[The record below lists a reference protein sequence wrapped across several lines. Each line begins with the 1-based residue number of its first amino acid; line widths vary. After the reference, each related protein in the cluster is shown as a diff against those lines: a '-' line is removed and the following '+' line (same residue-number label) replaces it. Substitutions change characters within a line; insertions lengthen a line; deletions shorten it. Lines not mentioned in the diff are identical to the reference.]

1 MFELKISTDA
11 AVTLINERMKQE
23 YDSRINRGLLNPDFE
38 LELLPYSILLDI
50 AETATLDLIFLL
62 PVDVLR
68 EKNNLDDIIVR
79 TFQRLGE
86 IYDCEEFVNYSVHKA
101 KKLLKKPKSYF
112 SFDSKSNFFK
122 SN

>member
-11 AVTLINERMKQE
+11 AVTLISERMKQE
-23 YDSRINRGLLNPDFE
+23 YDSRIKHGLLHPDFE
-38 LELLPYSILLDI
+38 LEKLPYSILLDI
-50 AETATLDLIFLL
+50 AETATLDLVFLL

-68 EKNNLDDIIVR
+68 GKNNLADIIVR
-79 TFQRLGE
+79 TFNGLADT
-86 IYDCEEFVNYSVHKA
+86 YHCKEFYNYSESMA

-112 SFDSKSNFFK
+112 KFDAKSNFFK